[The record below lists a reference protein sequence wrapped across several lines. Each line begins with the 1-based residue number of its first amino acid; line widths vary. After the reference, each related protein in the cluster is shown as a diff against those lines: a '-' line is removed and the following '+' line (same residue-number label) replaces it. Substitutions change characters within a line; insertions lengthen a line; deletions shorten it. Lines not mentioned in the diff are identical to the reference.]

1 MTRPR
6 KILLA
11 CILVVVALPASA
23 GRIEDIIASVKAE
36 CRKDITSEEAV
47 RHVKTVYVSCIPG
60 GTADLG
66 DGCQIKCKRQSGGG
80 VLGR

>member
-1 MTRPR
+1 
-6 KILLA
+6 
-11 CILVVVALPASA
+11 
-23 GRIEDIIASVKAE
+23 VKAE